1 MVKVVE
7 ALPQVRFTHVPRP
20 DLPALPRLNVGS
32 VIGGRGANYVLTE
45 PPYVPDLCTAIVD
58 VHFVPGQ
65 TVESIVRDIRA
76 VLDGL
81 KSADPQ
87 FRYEIEIPPPEFFKG
102 RRRLVMEPVDVP
114 KDAGIV
120 QAVARS
126 HETVTGRRPAKV
138 GGALLPL
145 SYSAGDASWLWRVG
159 TECVYYGPAG
169 GFQEPG
175 PEGSYILIDEMIASA
190 KVLALTALDLCS
202 VA

>member
-1 MVKVVE
+1 
-7 ALPQVRFTHVPRP
+7 VPRP

-32 VIGGRGANYVLTE
+32 VIGGRGAKYVLTE
-45 PPYVPDLCTAIVD
+45 PPYVPDLCTVIVD

-87 FRYEIEIPPPEFFKG
+87 FRYEVEIPPPEFFKG

-145 SYSAGDASWLWRVG
+145 SYSAGDA
-159 TECVYYGPAG
+159 
-169 GFQEPG
+169 
-175 PEGSYILIDEMIASA
+175 
-190 KVLALTALDLCS
+190 
-202 VA
+202 